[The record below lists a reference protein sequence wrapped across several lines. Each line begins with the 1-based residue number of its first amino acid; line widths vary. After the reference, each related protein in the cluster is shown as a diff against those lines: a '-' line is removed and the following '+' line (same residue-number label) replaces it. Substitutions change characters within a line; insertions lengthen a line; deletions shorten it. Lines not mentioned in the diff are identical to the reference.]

1 MPAVINIK
9 PTRRLASAVEYASA
23 HGGKDKAHNGYDM
36 KRVLCASGVN
46 CDPKNGL
53 KEMMKLVNR
62 KQFIQDLK
70 PQKGKKI
77 VQGYTLIQSFDK
89 SFDYQ
94 NPADVQKVNELG
106 QKLVEKVVK
115 NRMAL
120 VYTQADGTHHMLH
133 NHIIVCSLAPN
144 LRAMRAKQTRFKTWA
159 KASDEVLQEEGL
171 ETLAP
176 VSSKGKTTAKE
187 KLTRAEI
194 AEMEKL
200 SKNKD
205 AQGNPAPKR
214 TRMEEIKEKIEQ
226 IEQDPTVTSWDSFV
240 EVAKKHD
247 LDVHVRRN
255 KKGLINGL
263 SYKLL
268 NTDMKR
274 GIRARRL
281 GANYMK
287 ENLNDV
293 FEANSKRKRLAK
305 QREARIEAGG
315 SSATAETAETRQLS
329 STNIE
334 FVEQSSDLRKEAQN
348 RVTARTARRT
358 IRQSVNRDIRRG
370 FEKFAEPNSNPTGE
384 TKFDFFEFTRRF
396 GNNERKHRKFD
407 ERLRQFV
414 AYRQKLDEIRA
425 EQLKQQQQANTVAVL
440 SRVELDR
447 KLAKAAGYKQTN
459 PKHVEIKRQT
469 NVIKPKP
476 TEPELVTKYGY
487 TLKREYSDYADL
499 LTNQDIA
506 DILYEQHHNWFV
518 EDEHEQQNPETPTQ
532 TQKQQNQNIDDDGW
546 NL

>member
-1 MPAVINIK
+1 MPAVVNIK
-9 PTRRLASAVEYASA
+9 PTRNITRAVNYASA
-23 HGGKDKAHNGYDM
+23 HNGKDKAHNNYKM

-46 CDPKNGL
+46 CDAETGL

-89 SFDYQ
+89 SFDYR
-94 NPADVQKVNELG
+94 NPDDVQKVNELG

-133 NHIIVCSLAPN
+133 NHIIVCSLASN
-144 LRAMRAKQTRFKTWA
+144 LKAMRSKQTRFKTWA
-159 KASDEVLQEEGL
+159 KANDEVLQEEGL

-176 VSSKGKTTAKE
+176 VSKQTVAKE

-194 AEMEKL
+194 AEMDKL

-205 AQGNPAPKR
+205 AKGNPAPRK

-240 EVAKKHD
+240 EVAKKHN
-247 LDVHVRRN
+247 LDVHVRKN

-268 NTDMKR
+268 NTSMKR

-281 GANYMK
+281 GSNYMK
-287 ENLNDV
+287 EALYDV
-293 FEANSKRKRLAK
+293 FEANGKRKRLAK
-305 QREARIEAGG
+305 QREERISAGR
-315 SSATAETAETRQLS
+315 SSAITKSNDVGSLQTANVQFTEPS
-329 STNIE
+329 STERERPTREIISRR
-334 FVEQSSDLRKEAQN
+334 VGRSIASD
-348 RVTARTARRT
+348 
-358 IRQSVNRDIRRG
+358 IRQGLTR
-370 FEKFAEPNSNPTGE
+370 SNQRSQ
-384 TKFDFFEFTRRF
+384 KDNQYSFFEFTKKF

-407 ERLRQFV
+407 EALRQFV
-414 AYRQKLDEIRA
+414 DYRRKLDTIKQ
-425 EQLKQQQQANTVAVL
+425 EQRKQQQQLSDFFVL
-440 SRVELDR
+440 SRIRLNQELAR
-447 KLAKAAGYKQTN
+447 SAGYKSKDTRRIEKQ
-459 PKHVEIKRQT
+459 
-469 NVIKPKP
+469 P
-476 TEPELVTKYGY
+476 TVKLVTKFGY
-487 TLKREYSDYADL
+487 TLKPEFSSYADM
-499 LTNQDIA
+499 LTNQDMA
-506 DILYEQHHNWFV
+506 DMEFVLHPQWFV
-518 EDEHEQQNPETPTQ
+518 KPEKPEQSANPKPPTPN
-532 TQKQQNQNIDDDGW
+532 KQQGQNINDDDGW

>member
-1 MPAVINIK
+1 MPAVVNIK
-9 PTRRLASAVEYASA
+9 PTRNITRAVNYASA
-23 HGGKDKAHNGYDM
+23 HNGKDKAHNGYDM
-36 KRVLCASGVN
+36 KRVLYASGVN
-46 CDPKNGL
+46 CDAETGL

-70 PQKGKKI
+70 PQKKKI

-89 SFDYQ
+89 SFDYK
-94 NPADVQKVNELG
+94 NEADVQKVNELG

-133 NHIIVCSLAPN
+133 NHIIVCSLASN
-144 LRAMRAKQTRFKTWA
+144 LKAMRSKQTRFKTWA
-159 KASDEVLQEEGL
+159 KANDEVLQEEGL

-176 VSSKGKTTAKE
+176 VSKQTVAKE

-194 AEMEKL
+194 AEMDKL

-205 AQGNPAPKR
+205 AQGNSAPKQ
-214 TRMEEIKEKIEQ
+214 TRMEEIKEKIEE
-226 IEQDPTVTSWDSFV
+226 IEQDPSVIDFDSFV
-240 EVAKKHD
+240 EVAKKHS
-247 LDVHVRRN
+247 LDVHTRIN
-255 KKGLINGL
+255 KKGVMTGL

-268 NTDMKR
+268 NSDMKR
-274 GIRARRL
+274 GIRAKRL
-281 GANYMK
+281 GSNYMK

-293 FEANSKRKRLAK
+293 FQSNLERKRLAK
-305 QREARIEAGG
+305 QREARISTRSPE
-315 SSATAETAETRQLS
+315 TAETAETRQLS

-414 AYRQKLDEIRA
+414 AYRQKLDEIQA
-425 EQLKQQQQANTVAVL
+425 EQLKQQQQANTVALL

-447 KLAKAAGYKQTN
+447 KLAKAAGYKQTDS
-459 PKHVEIKRQT
+459 KRIKKQQKLITRF
-469 NVIKPKP
+469 
-476 TEPELVTKYGY
+476 GY
-487 TLKREYSDYADL
+487 TLKREYSDYADM
-499 LTNQDIA
+499 LTNQDYA
-506 DILYEQHHNWFV
+506 DMQYILHPEWFV
-518 EDEHEQQNPETPTQ
+518 KPEQQNPETPTQ
-532 TQKQQNQNIDDDGW
+532 TTQKQQNQNIDDDGW

>member
-1 MPAVINIK
+1 MSAIVNIK
-9 PTRRLASAVEYASA
+9 STKNLTKAVNYAS
-23 HGGKDKAHNGYDM
+23 GYNGKAKAHNGYNM
-36 KRVLCASGVN
+36 PRVLCQSGVN
-46 CDPKNGL
+46 CTPKNGL
-53 KEMMKLVNR
+53 KRMMDRVKR
-62 KQFIQDLK
+62 KQFLQTLK
-70 PQKGKKI
+70 PQSHRKI

-89 SFDYQ
+89 SFDYK
-94 NPADVQKVNELG
+94 NPDDVKKVNELG
-106 QKLVEKVVK
+106 QKLVGQVVPDK
-115 NRMAL
+115 LAL

-133 NHIIVCSLAPN
+133 NHIIVCSLSEN
-144 LRAMRAKQTRFKTWA
+144 LRAMHGNQTNFRTWA
-159 KASDEVLQEEGL
+159 KANDEVLKAEGL

-176 VSSKGKTTAKE
+176 VSSKTTAKE

-194 AEMEKL
+194 AEMDKL

-205 AQGNPAPKR
+205 AQGNPKPQK
-214 TRMEEIKEKIEQ
+214 TRMEEIKERIEE
-226 IEQDPTVTSWDSFV
+226 IEQDPNVIDWDSFV
-240 EVAKKHD
+240 KVAKKHD
-247 LDVHVRRN
+247 LDVHVRKN
-255 KKGLINGL
+255 KKGLVNGL

-287 ENLNDV
+287 ESLNDV
-293 FEANSKRKRLAK
+293 FQSNLERKRLAK
-305 QREARIEAGG
+305 QREAGR

-407 ERLRQFV
+407 EHLRQFV

-425 EQLKQQQQANTVAVL
+425 EQLKQQQQANTVALL

-447 KLAKAAGYKQTN
+447 KLAKAAGYKQTDS
-459 PKHVEIKRQT
+459 KRIKKQQKLITRF
-469 NVIKPKP
+469 
-476 TEPELVTKYGY
+476 GY
-487 TLKREYSDYADL
+487 TLKREYSDYADM
-499 LTNQDIA
+499 LTNQDYA
-506 DILYEQHHNWFV
+506 DMQYILHPEWFV
-518 EDEHEQQNPETPTQ
+518 KPEQQHPETPTQ
-532 TQKQQNQNIDDDGW
+532 TTQKQQNQNIDDDGW

>member
-1 MPAVINIK
+1 
-9 PTRRLASAVEYASA
+9 
-23 HGGKDKAHNGYDM
+23 M

-46 CDPKNGL
+46 CTPENGL

-70 PQKGKKI
+70 PQNKRKI

-115 NRMAL
+115 TRMAL

-133 NHIIVCSLAPN
+133 NHIIVCSLASN
-144 LRAMRAKQTRFKTWA
+144 LKAMRSKQTRFKTWA
-159 KASDEVLQEEGL
+159 KANDEILQEEGL

-194 AEMEKL
+194 AEMDKL
-200 SKNKD
+200 SQNKD
-205 AQGNPAPKR
+205 IKGNPAPKR
-214 TRMEEIKEKIEQ
+214 TRMEEIKEKIEE
-226 IEQDPTVTSWDSFV
+226 IEQDPAVIDWNSFV

-255 KKGLINGL
+255 KKKEINGL

-268 NTDMKR
+268 NTSMKR

-287 ENLNDV
+287 ESLNDV
-293 FEANSKRKRLAK
+293 FQSNLERKRLAK
-305 QREARIEAGG
+305 QREARISARSPEIAEA
-315 SSATAETAETRQLS
+315 TET
-329 STNIE
+329 
-334 FVEQSSDLRKEAQN
+334 SDLGAVQAADFQFALSEQN
-348 RVTARTARRT
+348 RVENKSSISTARTRSIGRTVNSEFRRAVT
-358 IRQSVNRDIRRG
+358 
-370 FEKFAEPNSNPTGE
+370 PSNQRSQ
-384 TKFDFFEFTRRF
+384 KDNQLNLFEFTRRF
-396 GNNERKHRKFD
+396 GNNERKHKRFD
-407 ERLRQFV
+407 EYLKRFV
-414 AYRQKLDEIRA
+414 AYRHKLDEIRA
-425 EQLKQQQQANTVAVL
+425 EQLKQQQQANTVALL

-447 KLAKAAGYKQTN
+447 KLAKAAGYKQTDS
-459 PKHVEIKRQT
+459 KRIKKQQKLITRF
-469 NVIKPKP
+469 
-476 TEPELVTKYGY
+476 GY
-487 TLKREYSDYADL
+487 TLKREYSDYADM
-499 LTNQDIA
+499 LTNQDYA
-506 DILYEQHHNWFV
+506 DMQYILHPEWFV
-518 EDEHEQQNPETPTQ
+518 KPEQQNPETLTQ
-532 TQKQQNQNIDDDGW
+532 TTQKQQNQNIDDDGW

>member
-1 MPAVINIK
+1 MPAVVNIK
-9 PTRRLASAVEYASA
+9 PTRNITRAVNYASA
-23 HGGKDKAHNGYDM
+23 HNGKDKAHNNYDM
-36 KRVLCASGVN
+36 KRVLYQSGVN

-53 KEMMKLVNR
+53 KEMMKLINR

-89 SFDYQ
+89 SFDYK
-94 NPADVQKVNELG
+94 NPDDVQKVNELG

-144 LRAMRAKQTRFKTWA
+144 LKAMRSKQTRFKTWA
-159 KASDEVLQEEGL
+159 KANDEVLQEEGL

-176 VSSKGKTTAKE
+176 VSKGKTTAKE

-194 AEMEKL
+194 AEMDKL

-240 EVAKKHD
+240 EVAKKHN
-247 LDVHVRRN
+247 LDVHVRKN

-293 FEANSKRKRLAK
+293 FQSNLERKRLTK
-305 QREARIEAGG
+305 QREERISAGTG
-315 SSATAETAETRQLS
+315 NSTNSEITETANVGSLQT
-329 STNIE
+329 TNIQFTE
-334 FVEQSSDLRKEAQN
+334 SSPTGFVRPTREIISR
-348 RVTARTARRT
+348 RVGR
-358 IRQSVNRDIRRG
+358 SVNSSLRQG
-370 FEKFAEPNSNPTGE
+370 FTPSNRQPA
-384 TKFDFFEFTRRF
+384 KDNQLNFFEFTKKF

-407 ERLRQFV
+407 EALRQFV
-414 AYRQKLDEIRA
+414 DYRRKLDAIR
-425 EQLKQQQQANTVAVL
+425 QQQANNVFLLT
-440 SRVELDR
+440 RFRLDQ
-447 KLAKAAGYKQTN
+447 KLAESARHKS
-459 PKHVEIKRQT
+459 EDLKRT
-469 NVIKPKP
+469 RKPK
-476 TEPELVTKYGY
+476 LVTKYGY
-487 TLKREYSDYADL
+487 TLKPEFSSYADL
-499 LTNQDIA
+499 LTNQDYA
-506 DILYEQHHNWFV
+506 DMMYELHHNWFV
-518 EDEHEQQNPETPTQ
+518 RDQQNPTQ
-532 TQKQQNQNIDDDGW
+532 TPEPPTIQKQQDIDDD
-546 NL
+546 LK

>member
-1 MPAVINIK
+1 MPAVVNIK
-9 PTRRLASAVEYASA
+9 PTRNITRAVNYASA
-23 HGGKDKAHNGYDM
+23 HGGKDKAHNNYKM

-46 CDPKNGL
+46 CDPKTGL
-53 KEMMKLVNR
+53 KEMMKLINR

-89 SFDYQ
+89 SFDYR
-94 NPADVQKVNELG
+94 NEADVQKVNELG

-133 NHIIVCSLAPN
+133 NHIIVCSLASN
-144 LRAMRAKQTRFKTWA
+144 LKAMRSKQTRFKTWA

-194 AEMEKL
+194 AEMDKL
-200 SKNKD
+200 SKTKD
-205 AQGNPAPKR
+205 ANGNPAPRK

-268 NTDMKR
+268 NTSMKR

-281 GANYMK
+281 GSNYMK
-287 ENLNDV
+287 ESLNDV
-293 FEANSKRKRLAK
+293 FEANGKRKRLAK
-305 QREARIEAGG
+305 QREERISAGTG
-315 SSATAETAETRQLS
+315 NSTNFAITETANAGSLQA
-329 STNIE
+329 TNIQ
-334 FVEQSSDLRKEAQN
+334 FTEQGTTGFARAKREIASRTVRRSINSDLRQ
-348 RVTARTARRT
+348 
-358 IRQSVNRDIRRG
+358 G
-370 FEKFAEPNSNPTGE
+370 FETSNQQSQKDNQYSFFQF
-384 TKFDFFEFTRRF
+384 TKSF
-396 GNNERKHRKFD
+396 GNNERKHKRFD
-407 ERLRQFV
+407 EALRQFV
-414 AYRQKLDEIRA
+414 DYRRKLDTIKQ
-425 EQLKQQQQANTVAVL
+425 EQRKQQQQLSDLFVL
-440 SRVELDR
+440 SRIRLNQELAR
-447 KLAKAAGYKQTN
+447 SAGYKSKDTRRIEKQ
-459 PKHVEIKRQT
+459 
-469 NVIKPKP
+469 P
-476 TEPELVTKYGY
+476 TVKLVTKFGY
-487 TLKREYSDYADL
+487 TLKPEFSSYADM
-499 LTNQDIA
+499 LTNQDYA
-506 DILYEQHHNWFV
+506 DMQYILHPEWFV
-518 EDEHEQQNPETPTQ
+518 KPEKQNPETPTQ
-532 TQKQQNQNIDDDGW
+532 TTQKQQNQNIDDDAW
-546 NL
+546 DL